1 MTPDELLLKTDVVL
15 AKYRIGYMLI
25 GGMAVGSWVK
35 PRSTDDV
42 DIVVLVRRRDAPR
55 LKQALIECGARVTA
69 LEMRLLYEKRFIR
82 LPIEGTKLDVHV
94 VSTAHDREAAG
105 HLGALMTQGRKIPL
119 CNAEDLILYKLQ
131 AWRLHDQDDIVR
143 IIRGVNDLNVHYID
157 SWLDRIA
164 VDTGVP
170 MRERWTEAKKM
181 AVSEGE
187 KRRE

>member
-1 MTPDELLLKTDVVL
+1 MTPDELLFKTDEVL
-15 AKYRIGYMLI
+15 TKYRIGYMLI

-105 HLGALMTQGRKIPL
+105 HLGTLNARGRKIPL

-131 AWRLHDQDDIVR
+131 AWRLHDQEDIVR
-143 IIRGVNDLNVHYID
+143 IIRGVNDLNHHYID

-164 VDTGVP
+164 EDTAAP
-170 MRERWTEAKKM
+170 MRERWAEA
-181 AVSEGE
+181 
-187 KRRE
+187 RRLAKEEAGKD